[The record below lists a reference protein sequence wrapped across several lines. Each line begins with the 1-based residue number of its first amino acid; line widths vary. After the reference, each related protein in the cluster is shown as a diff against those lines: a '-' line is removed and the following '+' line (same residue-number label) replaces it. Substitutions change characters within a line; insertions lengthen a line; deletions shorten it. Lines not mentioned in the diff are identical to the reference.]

1 MTVLSKSRYTATR
14 GVPDSFTVQSYHL
27 TPRLRA
33 DRESRQ
39 TRPTHSNVTAHPG
52 FSEIQQTVQ
61 HGLSIR
67 RGGVDLGNTLAELN
81 PGDSVDTAGVFD
93 VPEGHR
99 CGVDRTERRA
109 DFGRCDGRSVGVRRP
124 AVWRVKPRECT
135 LFKAHATAARVWPP

>member
-1 MTVLSKSRYTATR
+1 MTMLSKSRYTATR

-81 PGDSVDTAGVFD
+81 PGDSVDTAGGFD
-93 VPEGHR
+93 VPEGTDVESIELNDGPISD
-99 CGVDRTERRA
+99 GVT
-109 DFGRCDGRSVGVRRP
+109 VRR
-124 AVWRVKPRECT
+124 
-135 LFKAHATAARVWPP
+135 